1 MEENILDYQITINE
15 ESKPNLV
22 IKNHLLYPSLNDNYR
37 NIIKQD
43 VLTKE
48 RFWFIQNTLRL
59 NPFIYKKILE
69 TK

>member
-1 MEENILDYQITINE
+1 MDYQIIIDG

-22 IKNHLLYPSLNDNYR
+22 IKNSTLYPSLHDNYR
-37 NIIKQD
+37 NIIQQD

-48 RFWFIQNTLRL
+48 RFWFIQNALKL
-59 NPFIYKKILE
+59 NPFIYKKVLQ